1 MMQKAH
7 VADCHAHIFGG
18 PQYPFVADPVYLPDA
33 SQCGTVQGFLAVL
46 DAHGF
51 THGLVVQ
58 AQPYRFDNRAMLDG
72 IAASKGRLK
81 GVALVAPQVTDRELQ
96 ALADRGVIGIRFNTM
111 TEGLREFTESGADR
125 LLARIREM
133 GWFLQIHC
141 QHDELATAMPL
152 IRQSRVHVMI
162 DHFGRPD
169 LRKGLSQP
177 GFAALLELGREGQ
190 AVVKLSGPF
199 RSSIKGPPYDDVD
212 PYIAAAVEAFT
223 LDRCVFGSDW
233 PFTRTEERIDYG
245 PQAACIARWF
255 PDPAD
260 RRKLLWETPRRLFG
274 FSDLQ

>member
-1 MMQKAH
+1 MTQTNYA
-7 VADCHAHIFGG
+7 ADCHAHIFGG
-18 PQYPFVADPVYLPDA
+18 PQYPFVADPVYLPDT
-33 SQCGTVQGFLAVL
+33 SQRGTVQGFLAVL

-81 GVALVAPQVTDRELQ
+81 GIALVSPSITERELR
-96 ALADRGVIGIRFNTM
+96 ALADGGVIGIRFNTM
-111 TEGLREFTESGADR
+111 TEGLREFQEPGADV
-125 LLARIREM
+125 LLTRIREM
-133 GWFLQIHC
+133 GWFLQVHC
-141 QHDELATAMPL
+141 QLDELAAAAPL
-152 IRQSRVHVMI
+152 IRRSGVRLMV

-169 LRKGLSQP
+169 VRRGLLQP
-177 GFAALLELGREGQ
+177 GFATLLELGREGQ

-212 PYIAAAVEAFT
+212 DFIAAAVEAFT
-223 LDRCVFGSDW
+223 LERCVFGSDW

-255 PDPAD
+255 PDPLD
-260 RRKLLWETPRRLFG
+260 RRKLLWDTPQRLFG
-274 FSDLQ
+274 FADLK

>member
-1 MMQKAH
+1 MTLLTYA
-7 VADCHAHIFGG
+7 ADCHAHIFGG

-33 SQCGTVQGFLAVL
+33 SQRGTVQGFLAVL

-58 AQPYRFDNRAMLDG
+58 AQPYRYDNRAMLDG

-81 GVALVAPQVTDRELQ
+81 GVALVSPSVTERELR
-96 ALADRGVIGIRFNTM
+96 ALADGGVVGIRFNTM
-111 TEGLREFTESGADR
+111 TEGLREFQEPGADV
-125 LLARIREM
+125 LLTRIREM
-133 GWFLQIHC
+133 GWFLQVHC
-141 QHDELATAMPL
+141 QLDELAAAAPL
-152 IRQSRVHVMI
+152 IRRSGVRLMV

-169 LRKGLSQP
+169 VRRGVSQP
-177 GFAALLELGREGQ
+177 GFATLLELGREGQ

-212 PYIAAAVEAFT
+212 DFIAAAVEAFT
-223 LDRCVFGSDW
+223 LERCVFGSDW

-255 PDPAD
+255 PDPLD
-260 RRKLLWETPRRLFG
+260 RRKLLWDTPQRLFG
-274 FSDLQ
+274 FADPT